1 MTFLFESVVG
11 ASLRVNS
18 VHLGASFPGA
28 DANDAGGNAVKANL
42 TVGLAGLGAI
52 GMAIARRLHAGIP
65 GLALAAVAA
74 RDNAAARSR
83 LAAHGIAAP
92 TVEAAVLADHCD
104 AIVECA
110 PAAAFRSIAAP
121 AIEAGRI
128 LVALSAGALLDHM
141 DLIEHAELHGAR
153 ILVPTGAL
161 VGLDAVRAA
170 AEGAIFSVK
179 LISRKPPAGLVG
191 APYLE
196 RRGISLVGLKEPKL
210 LFAGSAREGVRGFPA
225 NVNVSAALAL
235 AGIGPDR
242 TELEIW
248 ADPGIGRN
256 IHRIE
261 VDAEAA
267 HLVMTIENV
276 PSENPRTGRITALSA
291 IACLR
296 GLVSTLKVGS

>member
-92 TVEAAVLADHCD
+92 TVEAAALADHCG

-141 DLIEHAELHGAR
+141 DLIERAEAHGAR

-161 VGLDAVRAA
+161 VG
-170 AEGAIFSVK
+170 
-179 LISRKPPAGLVG
+179 
-191 APYLE
+191 
-196 RRGISLVGLKEPKL
+196 
-210 LFAGSAREGVRGFPA
+210 
-225 NVNVSAALAL
+225 
-235 AGIGPDR
+235 
-242 TELEIW
+242 
-248 ADPGIGRN
+248 
-256 IHRIE
+256 
-261 VDAEAA
+261 
-267 HLVMTIENV
+267 
-276 PSENPRTGRITALSA
+276 
-291 IACLR
+291 
-296 GLVSTLKVGS
+296 